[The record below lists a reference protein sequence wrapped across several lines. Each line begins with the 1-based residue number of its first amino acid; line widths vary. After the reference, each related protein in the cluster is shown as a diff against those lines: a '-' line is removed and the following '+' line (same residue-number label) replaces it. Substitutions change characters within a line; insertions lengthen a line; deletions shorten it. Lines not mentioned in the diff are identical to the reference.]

1 MAESL
6 SLLSNFQKY
15 SMIELKTSEAEYM
28 KHTILF
34 IMRV

>member
-1 MAESL
+1 
-6 SLLSNFQKY
+6 
-15 SMIELKTSEAEYM
+15 MIELKTSEAEYM